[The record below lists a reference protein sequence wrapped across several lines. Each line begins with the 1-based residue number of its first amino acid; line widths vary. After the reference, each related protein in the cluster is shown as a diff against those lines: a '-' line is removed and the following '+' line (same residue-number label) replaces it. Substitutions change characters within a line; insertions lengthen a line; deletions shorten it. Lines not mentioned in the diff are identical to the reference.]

1 MTGRLKDKVA
11 VITGGASGMGRAA
24 TLLFLAEGA
33 RVLIADLNAAKSQE
47 VLDLAAGQGHGDAI
61 LAQRT
66 DVSDESQV
74 EAMIGRAV
82 ESFGRLDILFNNAG
96 IGGAMAPIT
105 ETTVEEWDRTFDMLL
120 RSVFLGVKHG
130 ARAMRRHGE
139 GGSIINTASTAG
151 LVGGSGPAA
160 YSAAKSGVVSLT
172 RSAAIEL
179 AADRIRVNT
188 IAPGGIHTPM
198 MPAANDAEMRRFM
211 KGKQPWPDTGQP
223 DDIAYAALYL
233 GSDEARYCTGATL
246 VIDGGLLAWGPGLFP
261 HAESTGQRGFTMS
274 STGEPDTSRRAPI
287 RPVVADDAV

>member
-1 MTGRLKDKVA
+1 MVGRLRDKVA
-11 VITGGASGMGRAA
+11 VVTGGASGIGRAA
-24 TLLFLAEGA
+24 ALLFLNEGA
-33 RVLIADLNAAKSQE
+33 RVLIADLNVTTSQE
-47 VLDLAAGQGHGDAI
+47 VLDLAADQGYGDAI
-61 LAQRT
+61 LSQRT
-66 DVSDESQV
+66 DVSDEAQV
-74 EAMIGRAV
+74 KAMIDQAV
-82 ESFGRLDILFNNAG
+82 ESFGHLDILFNNAG

-120 RSVFLGVKHG
+120 RSVFLGIKHG
-130 ARAMRRHGE
+130 ARAMRRH

-172 RSAAIEL
+172 KSAAIQL
-179 AADRIRVNT
+179 AADRIRVNV

-198 MPAANDAEMRRFM
+198 MPAADDAEMRRFM

-223 DDIAYAALYL
+223 EDIAYAALYL
-233 GSDEARYCTGATL
+233 GSDESRYCTGSTF

-287 RPVVADDAV
+287 RPVVEDGV